1 MVNEDILGGIE
12 LGVAKGES
20 IESIMMGFFNAGYHR
35 EDIEWAA
42 KAFQLNQ
49 FKGVLVDKVEKPKD
63 NSWETLKAISEN
75 KVEVNSLEKPGTFY
89 GGKLPPSYVAD
100 IKKNSEGGIFQK
112 LKGFFSSLFSSKKPT
127 VKTPE
132 VANPYYAVPG
142 SSSAVGPEVKQNVSR
157 YGQATEFKERIIL
170 IVLVSSL
177 ILLLAILAGVFL
189 FKEQIANFINSLF
202 SG

>member
-12 LGVAKGES
+12 LGVAKGKS
-20 IESIMMGFFNAGYHR
+20 IESIMMSFFNAGYHR

-49 FKGVLVDKVEKPKD
+49 FKGVLVEKPKD

-75 KVEVNSLEKPGTFY
+75 QVNVDSLDKTKAFY
-89 GGKLPPSYVAD
+89 GGKLPPSYVAE
-100 IKKNSEGGIFQK
+100 IKKNSGGGILQK
-112 LKGFFSSLFSSKKPT
+112 LKGLFSSNKT
-127 VKTPE
+127 AVKSP
-132 VANPYYAVPG
+132 VVSPSPYSAPSSYSSMGPG
-142 SSSAVGPEVKQNVSR
+142 VKQNVSR

>member
-20 IESIMMGFFNAGYHR
+20 IESVMMSFFKAGYNR

-49 FKGVLVDKVEKPKD
+49 FKGVLVEKPKD

-75 KVEVNSLEKPGTFY
+75 KVDMNSLDKTGTFY
-89 GGKLPPSYVAD
+89 GGKLPPSYVAN

-112 LKGFFSSLFSSKKPT
+112 LKGFFSSIFSSKKPA
-127 VKTPE
+127 VKNPE
-132 VANPYYAVPG
+132 VATPYYAVPG
-142 SSSAVGPEVKQNVSR
+142 SSSNVGPEVKQNVSK
-157 YGQATEFKERIIL
+157 YGQATEFKEKIIL